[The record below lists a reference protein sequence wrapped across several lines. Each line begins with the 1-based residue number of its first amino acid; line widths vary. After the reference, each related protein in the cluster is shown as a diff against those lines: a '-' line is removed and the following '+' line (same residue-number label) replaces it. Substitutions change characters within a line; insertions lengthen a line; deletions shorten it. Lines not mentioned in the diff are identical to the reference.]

1 MRIHQSMMHYGKDT
15 IEDFKTANLFPS
27 LAHGSA
33 ASEGFVT
40 KANQAVNIF
49 VTQRDV
55 DNFIDALQNAAPDM

>member
-1 MRIHQSMMHYGKDT
+1 MQIHQSMMTYGKDT
-15 IEDFKTANLFPS
+15 IEDFKTAKLFPS